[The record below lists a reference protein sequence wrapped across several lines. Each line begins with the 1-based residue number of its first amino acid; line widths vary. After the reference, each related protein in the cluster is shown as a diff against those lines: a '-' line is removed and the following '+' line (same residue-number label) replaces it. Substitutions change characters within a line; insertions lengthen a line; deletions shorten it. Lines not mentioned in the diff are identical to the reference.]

1 MADPT
6 FNGKIA
12 IVTGGASG
20 IGRALCEELGR
31 RGAVV
36 VAADINKE
44 GVEQVAAGICASGGR
59 ARGALLDVSQNG
71 AVEKLIDETTAEHGR
86 LDYMFNNAGIA
97 VLGEI
102 RYQTAEQWKR
112 ILDINLMGALRGST
126 KAYSV
131 MVDQGF
137 GHIVNTASQ
146 AGLYSVAGS
155 TAYAATK
162 HGVVGLSASLR
173 AEGAGL
179 GVKVSVVC
187 PGPVNTGIFDA
198 ATVVMKGKKPG
209 SPERKGGKEA
219 FGEMPKYMLMGVDQ
233 AAKII
238 LKGVARNQ
246 SFIVFPF
253 LARLLWWLNRIN
265 PKILDILSQQ
275 MFRGIRMYSNKS

>member
-1 MADPT
+1 MADST

-20 IGRALCEELGR
+20 IGRGLCEELGR
-31 RGAVV
+31 LGAVV

-44 GVEQVAAGICASGGR
+44 GVEQVAEGICASGGR
-59 ARGALLDVSQNG
+59 ARGAFLDVSQDG
-71 AVEKLIDETTAEHGR
+71 AVEKLIDETTAEYGR

-112 ILDINLMGALRGST
+112 ILDINLLGALRGST

-131 MVDQGF
+131 MVEQGF

-155 TAYAATK
+155 TAYATTK
-162 HGVVGLSASLR
+162 HGVVGLSSSLR

-187 PGPVNTGIFDA
+187 PGPVDTAIFDS
-198 ATVVMKGKKPG
+198 ATVVMKGKNGG
-209 SPERKGGKEA
+209 SSERKGSKDA
-219 FGEMPKYMLMGVDQ
+219 FGAVPKSMMVTVDQ
-233 AAKII
+233 ATKII
-238 LKGVARNQ
+238 LKGVARNE

-253 LARLLWWLNRIN
+253 IARFLWWLNRIN
-265 PKILDILSQQ
+265 PRIVDVLSQQ
-275 MFRGIRMYSNKS
+275 MFKAIRRYSK